1 MTAIR
6 WTGVWS
12 WRILR
17 AVGPA
22 SVLLLQGPCALT
34 SEEVRTVASNSFQSF
49 INGLFSNVVKDLVSA
64 AFGLN

>member
-6 WTGVWS
+6 RTSVWS
-12 WRILR
+12 WRILW

-22 SVLLLQGPCALT
+22 SLLVLQGPCTLT

-49 INGLFSNVVKDLVSA
+49 INGLFSNVLKDLVSA